1 MKEKKSDHRKHISNT
16 LEDSEKDPRKF
27 WRTIKKNLQS
37 NVLVQHTVITEK
49 WFDHFHQVFNGDIV
63 NDTDVDAIDKP
74 LINTDNESAALDE
87 DITQLEVQ
95 DAYYT
100 TGSTGCNQSFAKLQG
115 SRSGWF
121 K

>member
-49 WFDHFHQVFNGDIV
+49 RFDHFHQVFNGDIV
-63 NDTDVDAIDKP
+63 NDTDVDAADEPLFQQLSRDKSSHSP
-74 LINTDNESAALDE
+74 SMSR
-87 DITQLEVQ
+87 V
-95 DAYYT
+95 T
-100 TGSTGCNQSFAKLQG
+100 TASPELFFGTPWGFDDTAV
-115 SRSGWF
+115 SRENVR
-121 K
+121 